1 MNPDCFAVVLTA
13 VLCNHPVL
21 PNEWP
26 SAKVIHVPPGFIEH
40 ASPAAR
46 ERWLVEC
53 RPQRRT
59 DQNGV
64 TRFFHAKPG
73 CEFGPDRE

>member
-1 MNPDCFAVVLTA
+1 MNPDCLAVMLTA
-13 VLCNHPVL
+13 VFCNHPVL

-26 SAKVIHVPPGFIEH
+26 SAKVIHIPPGFIEP

-46 ERWLVEC
+46 ARWEAEC
-53 RPQRRT
+53 DPRKVRDR
-59 DQNGV
+59 NGA
-64 TRFFHAKPG
+64 TRFVYAKPG